1 MSDHDSQ
8 ELQDLFDQIASQAP
22 ASAALAVVELPV
34 DTPQNIKEPE
44 PPLETNE
51 MYKSIGHLVRRLHD
65 ALREVGQE
73 TMLFKV
79 GETLPESK
87 ERLLFIGDLMEKS
100 ATQCVQLTE
109 QEMPKLESNIDQLKS
124 CQAGWVKVVAG
135 HSSLDE
141 FKALA
146 QATPDILGTAISVE
160 KQAKNSLMEILMAQG
175 FQDLAGQTL
184 GKIMAQVSTLERELL
199 ELLALSAI
207 DHQGKE
213 KISDFL
219 EGPQFKKTDDAVHN
233 QQEVDDLLK
242 DLGF

>member
-8 ELQDLFDQIASQAP
+8 ELQDLFDQIASKSSPISPVAIVDSP
-22 ASAALAVVELPV
+22 AKATAE
-34 DTPQNIKEPE
+34 IGEPE
-44 PPLETNE
+44 SALKKND
-51 MYKSIGHLVRRLHD
+51 MYQSIGYLVRRLHD

-79 GETLPESK
+79 GETLPESR
-87 ERLLFIGDLMEKS
+87 ERLSFIGDLMEKS

-109 QEMPKLESNIDQLKS
+109 QEMPKLDANIDQLKT
-124 CQAGWVKVVAG
+124 CQTGWLKVIAG

-141 FKALA
+141 FKTLA
-146 QATPDILGTAISVE
+146 QSTPEILGSAISVE
-160 KQAKNSLMEILMAQG
+160 KQVKTSLMEILMAQG
-175 FQDLAGQTL
+175 FQDLAGQSL
-184 GKIMAQVSTLERELL
+184 GKIMTQVATLERELL
-199 ELLALSAI
+199 ELLAISAI

-219 EGPQFKKTDDAVHN
+219 EGPQFKKNDDAVQN

>member
-8 ELQDLFDQIASQAP
+8 ELQDLFDQIASQP
-22 ASAALAVVELPV
+22 SASLPV
-34 DTPQNIKEPE
+34 AIVDSPPE
-44 PPLETNE
+44 VQTAIDAEESPLKKND
-51 MYKSIGHLVRRLHD
+51 MYQSIGHLVRRLHD

-79 GETLPESK
+79 GETLPESR
-87 ERLLFIGDLMEKS
+87 ERLSFVGDLMEKS

-109 QEMPKLESNIDQLKS
+109 QEMPRLETNIDKLKT
-124 CQAGWVKVVAG
+124 CQAGWLKVVAG
-135 HSSLDE
+135 QSSLDE
-141 FKALA
+141 FKTLA
-146 QATPDILGTAISVE
+146 QSTPDILGTAISVE
-160 KQAKNSLMEILMAQG
+160 KQVKSSLMEILMAQG
-175 FQDLAGQTL
+175 FQDLAGQSL
-184 GKIMAQVSTLERELL
+184 GKIMTQVSTLERELL

-219 EGPQFKKTDDAVHN
+219 EGPQFKKNDDAVHN